1 MASMSNIIKSVEP
14 YKATV
19 SKEILKQWNGVVR
32 VWSEPKSAVEGAK
45 VVDELTE
52 PIEVTVTEEQKDMY
66 GSLAQRAKIRYGEG
80 KEGWVL
86 YHALVK
92 S

>member
-1 MASMSNIIKSVEP
+1 MDMNSIKSVEP
-14 YKATV
+14 YKAFVT
-19 SKEILKQWNGVVR
+19 KEILKKWNGVVR
-32 VWSEPKSAVEGAK
+32 VWSEPKSAVEGSE
-45 VVDELTE
+45 VVDEITK
-52 PIEVTVTEEQKDMY
+52 PIEVTVIEEQKDMY
-66 GSLAQRAKIRYGEG
+66 GSLAQRAKIKYGEG

>member
-1 MASMSNIIKSVEP
+1 MNAIKSVEP
-14 YKATV
+14 YKA
-19 SKEILKQWNGVVR
+19 SINEEILKKWNGTVR
-32 VWSEPKSAVEGAK
+32 VWSEPKSAVEGAE
-45 VVDELTE
+45 VVDEITK
-52 PIEVTVTEEQKDMY
+52 PVEVTVIEEQKDMY

-86 YHALVK
+86 YHALVR

>member
-1 MASMSNIIKSVEP
+1 MNNIIKSVEP

-19 SKEILKQWNGVVR
+19 SKEILKKWNVLR

-52 PIEVTVTEEQKDMY
+52 PIQVMVTEEQKDMY
-66 GSLAQRAKIRYGEG
+66 GSLAQRAKICYGEG

-86 YHALVK
+86 YHALIK

>member
-1 MASMSNIIKSVEP
+1 MNSIKSVEP
-14 YKATV
+14 YKAFVT
-19 SKEILKQWNGVVR
+19 KEILKKWNGVVR
-32 VWSEPKSAVEGAK
+32 VWSEPKSAVEGSE
-45 VVDELTE
+45 VVDEITK
-52 PIEVTVTEEQKDMY
+52 PIEVTVIEEQKDMY
-66 GSLAQRAKIRYGEG
+66 GSLAQRAKIKYGEG

>member
-1 MASMSNIIKSVEP
+1 MNDIKSVEP
-14 YKATV
+14 HKATI
-19 SKEILKQWNGVVR
+19 SREIIKNWNGAVR
-32 VWSEPKSAVEGAK
+32 VWNEPKSAVEGAK
-45 VVDELTE
+45 VMDEITK

-66 GSLAQRAKIRYGEG
+66 GSRAQRAKIRYGEG

>member
-1 MASMSNIIKSVEP
+1 MNNIKSVEP
-14 YKATV
+14 YRASV
-19 SKEILKQWNGVVR
+19 SKEILKDWNGVVR
-32 VWSEPKSAVEGAK
+32 VWNEPKSAVEGAE
-45 VVDELTE
+45 VVDELTK
-52 PIEVTVTEEQKDMY
+52 PIEVTVTEEQRDMY
-66 GSLAQRAKIRYGEG
+66 GSRAQRAKIRYAED

>member
-1 MASMSNIIKSVEP
+1 MNSIKSVEP
-14 YKATV
+14 YKAFVT
-19 SKEILKQWNGVVR
+19 KEILKEWNGVVR
-32 VWSEPKSAVEGAK
+32 VWSEPRSAVEGAE
-45 VVDELTE
+45 VVDEITK
-52 PIEVTVTEEQKDMY
+52 PIEVTVIEEQKDMY
-66 GSLAQRAKIRYGEG
+66 GSLAQRARIKYGEG

>member
-1 MASMSNIIKSVEP
+1 MNNIIKSVEP

-19 SKEILKQWNGVVR
+19 SKEILKKWNGILR
-32 VWSEPKSAVEGAK
+32 VWSEPKSAVDGSE

-52 PIEVTVTEEQKDMY
+52 PIEVTVIEEQKDMY
-66 GSLAQRAKIRYGEG
+66 GSQTQRAKIRYGEG

-86 YHALVK
+86 YHALIK